1 MLADPPQIYEFGP
14 FRVDGGERT
23 LLREG
28 SQIALTEKVFD
39 LLWLLVQ
46 NPGHA
51 LTKAE
56 LMQGLWPDT
65 VVEENNLTVNM
76 SMLRRALGENAG
88 RRRYIE
94 TLSRRGYRFV
104 ADVREP
110 RSQPLPQPTPR
121 HRPTF
126 VGRAA
131 ELARLAELLGQARMG
146 HGRLVFIDA
155 EPGMGKTELAD
166 QFLALAHAEGG
177 LIMAQGRCLE
187 QFGTG
192 EAYLP
197 FLEACRA
204 LLLGPDSERVAPL
217 VRQHAPTWFAQFG
230 TLGASDTLERL
241 RKEGRD
247 ATSARMLREMG
258 DALEALSALEPVV
271 LLLEDMHWADPSSSD
286 LLRLLGQRA
295 AARRILIL
303 ATLRGNEVELQN
315 HPLKNVRR
323 ELLAHDQCDELAL
336 PLLDRS
342 AIAGYID
349 ACFHPHELPVDLA
362 ALIVQATEGHPLF
375 ATRLLQML
383 VERGDIRQLEGS
395 WQLARPTA
403 ELELTVPN
411 GVRGLIQKKLD
422 SLGEEDLRALQ
433 YASVIGVE
441 FSSSALASLLEADEV
456 SVDEQL
462 DPLARAHHL
471 LDPLDDERLPSG
483 VLTGRYRFAHVLY
496 QNVLYETLVT
506 KRRSLLHQKAAEHL
520 SAVQGADDWRVAA
533 ELALHF
539 EAARDPGRAIHYLKL
554 AADNASRLHANRE
567 AERYYAHAL
576 GLLGQLAPSDQVPE
590 NVILHYNHGWCASN
604 IGDRERALLD
614 FETMLS
620 AARSPDF
627 SGTTLEAAR
636 ARDVVFDY
644 LDEPWR
650 DAFGLCDMPRMP
662 NQDRSMG
669 TAAIQC
675 EAYFGIAY
683 ILLRTGRLEEAGV
696 RTREYLALAEASHN
710 EPRRVEALGWL
721 ATLELERGNLARARQ
736 YLKDGMPAARA
747 IGHARALYMLLG
759 TAGRLHQLGAEYEP
773 AEAMNL
779 EALPLSMEATGRVDC
794 LIGVALARAH
804 LGRVSAALGPLAEA
818 LDIARRT
825 ELVDSI
831 RKITATLGWLHGE
844 VGDWESA
851 VRHLTSAVEQA
862 RPSSAS
868 MEMRLRLELARAHA
882 ARGDVANA
890 VDELGHA
897 ERLDQRAQRSS
908 PSNDPSRVT
917 RRQLHLYSARAEY
930 LLERA
935 DHAAAQPAAR
945 ALLRGATQLGSPKHV
960 ALAHLLLARAA
971 LACGDSN
978 GAETEAALGIRVIER
993 HPLPLIAWRLY
1004 EILGSALQRTPDR
1017 GAPAAAAVT
1026 RALELVAEIEQGLD
1040 DAAMRATWSNS
1051 RGVRYLR
1058 AAASLSLRGGARA

>member
-1 MLADPPQIYEFGP
+1 MLADPRQIYEFGP
-14 FRVDGGERT
+14 FRVDGAERT
-23 LLREG
+23 LLCEG
-28 SQIALTEKVFD
+28 SQIALTDKVFD

-46 NPGHA
+46 NRGHA

-65 VVEENNLTVNM
+65 VVEENNLTVNI
-76 SMLRRALGENAG
+76 STLRKALGENAG
-88 RRRYIE
+88 QRRYIE

-110 RSQPLPQPTPR
+110 RSESLPPSFQQ
-121 HRPTF
+121 RPTF
-126 VGRAA
+126 VGRGA
-131 ELARLAELLGQARMG
+131 ELSRLADLLGRARAG
-146 HGRLVFIDA
+146 QGRVVFIDA
-155 EPGMGKTELAD
+155 DPGMGKTELAE
-166 QFLALAHAEGG
+166 QFLALAHSQGRV
-177 LIMAQGRCLE
+177 IMAQGRCLE

-204 LLLGPDSERVAPL
+204 LLVGPDRERIAPL

-230 TLGASDTLERL
+230 TLSGATDTLERL
-241 RKEGRD
+241 RKERRD
-247 ATSARMLREMG
+247 ANSPRMLREMG
-258 DALEALSALEPVV
+258 DALEALSELEPVM

-323 ELLAHDQCDELAL
+323 ELCAHDQCDEVAL

-342 AIAGYID
+342 AIESYID
-349 ACFHPHELPVDLA
+349 ARFHPHQLPIDLA
-362 ALIVQATEGHPLF
+362 DLILQATEGHPLF

-383 VERGDIRQLEGS
+383 VERADIRQLEGR
-395 WQLARPTA
+395 WHLARPTA

-422 SLGEEDLRALQ
+422 SLGEDDLRALQ
-433 YASVIGVE
+433 HASVIGVE
-441 FSSSALASLLEADEV
+441 FSTSALASLLEADEI
-456 SVDEQL
+456 SVDERL

-471 LDPLDDERLPSG
+471 LDPLDDERLPNG
-483 VLTGRYRFAHVLY
+483 VLTARYRFAHVLY
-496 QNVLYETLVT
+496 QNVLYEMLVA
-506 KRRSLLHQKAAEHL
+506 KRRTLLHQKVAEHL
-520 SAVQGADDWRVAA
+520 SEVQGADDWRVAA
-533 ELALHF
+533 QLALHF
-539 EAARDPGRAIHYLKL
+539 EAARDPRRAIHYLKL

-576 GLLGQLAPSDQVPE
+576 DLLDQLAPSARVPE

-604 IGDRERALLD
+604 VGDRERGLLD
-614 FETMLS
+614 FETML
-620 AARSPDF
+620 AATRSPDF
-627 SGTTLEAAR
+627 SGASPAAAQ

-650 DAFGLCDMPRMP
+650 DAFGLFNMPRMP

-675 EAYFGIAY
+675 EAYFAIAY
-683 ILLRTGRLEEAGV
+683 ILLQTGRFEEMGV
-696 RTREYLALAEASHN
+696 RTREFLALAEASHN

-721 ATLELERGNLARARQ
+721 ATLELERGDLARARQ
-736 YLKDGMPAARA
+736 YLNDGMPAARA
-747 IGHARALYMLLG
+747 IGHERALYMLLG
-759 TAGRLHQLGAEYEP
+759 MAGRLHQLGAEYEP

-804 LGRVSAALGPLAEA
+804 LGRVSAALAPLAEA

-825 ELVDSI
+825 ELIDSI

-851 VRHLTSAVEQA
+851 VRHLASAVEQA

-868 MEMRLRLELARAHA
+868 MEMRFRLELARAHA
-882 ARGDVANA
+882 ARGDVASA
-890 VDELGHA
+890 VDELEHA
-897 ERLDQRAQRSS
+897 ERLDLRAQRSS
-908 PSNDPSRVT
+908 PSNDPTRVT

-935 DHAAAQPAAR
+935 DHAAAEPAAR
-945 ALLRGATQLGSPKHV
+945 ALLRGATELGSPKHV
-960 ALAHLLLARAA
+960 ALAHLLLGRAA
-971 LACGDSN
+971 LARGDSD
-978 GAETEAALGIRVIER
+978 GARAAATAGIAVIER

-1004 EILGSALQRTPDR
+1004 AILGSSLGRTADHR
-1017 GAPAAAAVT
+1017 AAAAAVA
-1026 RALELVAEIEQGLD
+1026 RALELVEEIERGLD
-1040 DAAMRATWSNS
+1040 DAAMRATWSSS
-1051 RGVRYLR
+1051 RGVRELR
-1058 AAASLSLRGGARA
+1058 AAATPSPRGQAQA